1 MARVP
6 FGNNKSNS
14 ITIYKSRELYEEF
27 YPDEIVQIDLWNT
40 IPLYGKV
47 DNNGAPIY
55 PKESQLDYISRPT
68 DDLQLAVLNFVANSF
83 NKMRDHYGF
92 IFKMKEELGPTSFFG
107 NDLQPTRAWES
118 PIQAYTSYIQEFYDA
133 FFNNILAP
141 IGDTNAI
148 KNFDDFVK
156 VLLEYITNE
165 RKAFT
170 RMAHAES
177 GKTSIL
183 NTGLAIEIFEGEY
196 GNDSQAVSFLN
207 DPNYPI
213 YEELCRK
220 YGFKIDK
227 NIPWRIVANIKS
239 NNLSPYIREQFSTSL
254 KTFTTEDVF
263 KEFYNEY
270 NTSLFFEE
278 FIDYLKIFYT
288 TFYQSSQF
296 YKEPVFSTDPF
307 CKGLPYRVMERESPL
322 SSSITKS
329 LEESLLLFY
338 KFRLAELG
346 LQATK
351 QRQSFHV
358 KNLISIVRSIKN
370 KELATEKALEYIQY
384 NLGTTAFRE
393 VSLDENNLTR
403 SNDGVTMSA
412 QDQFDKRTGEDSR
425 YLTDDL
431 SSSW

>member
-6 FGNNKSNS
+6 FGNNNS
-14 ITIYKSRELYEEF
+14 DSATIYKSRDLYEQF
-27 YPDEIVQIDLWNT
+27 YPDEIVTIDLWNT

-47 DNNGAPIY
+47 NDEGAPVF
-55 PKESQLDYISRPT
+55 PKESQLGYISRPT
-68 DDLQLAVLNFVANSF
+68 DDLQLAVLNFVANAF

-92 IFKMKEELGPTSFFG
+92 IFKTNPEVGESPFFS

-118 PIQAYTSYIQEFYDA
+118 PLQAYGNYIQDFYDEL
-133 FFNNILAP
+133 FNNVLAP
-141 IGDTNAI
+141 LGDSKDI
-148 KNFDDFVK
+148 RNFDDFVK
-156 VLLEYITNE
+156 VLLEYVTNE

-170 RMAHAES
+170 RMAHGES

-183 NTGLAIEIFEGEY
+183 NTGLAIEIFNGNY
-196 GNDSQAVSFLN
+196 GDDSQAASFIN

-227 NIPWRIVANIKS
+227 NIPWRMVANIKS
-239 NNLSPYIREQFSTSL
+239 HNLSPFIKERFSVAL
-254 KTFTTEDVF
+254 GPFRPRDVF
-263 KEFYNEY
+263 KQFFNEY
-270 NTSLFFEE
+270 NTNVFFEE
-278 FIDYLKIFYT
+278 FVNYLKIFYT
-288 TFYQSSQF
+288 TFYQSNQT
-296 YKEPVFSTDPF
+296 YKEPVFNTDPF
-307 CKGLPYRVMERESPL
+307 CKGLSYRTMERESPL
-322 SSSITKS
+322 SPNVTKS

-358 KNLISIVRSIKN
+358 KNLISIIRSIKN
-370 KELATEKALEYIQY
+370 KTTATEKALEYIQY

-431 SSSW
+431 SSS